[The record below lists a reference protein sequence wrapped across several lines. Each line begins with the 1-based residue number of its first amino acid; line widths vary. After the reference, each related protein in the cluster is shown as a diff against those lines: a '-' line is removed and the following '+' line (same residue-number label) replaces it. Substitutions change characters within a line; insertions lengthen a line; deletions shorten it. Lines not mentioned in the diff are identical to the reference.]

1 MNIGNSTIMKHGG
14 AAYLSHTGGV
24 GKTHTE
30 RKVSGDANLRGLQV
44 SVAAAGLDAAKDFG
58 NLPAGQ
64 LLARLH
70 EMESSVLEAMMIDH
84 FKALSAVVENLKPSD
99 EQEAQLK
106 KRDEELRKMLDEL
119 KDLIKAVKE
128 EDLARDQQEAR
139 FAQILT
145 HNDLWEAV
153 WGPVAVPMM
162 V

>member
-1 MNIGNSTIMKHGG
+1 MSVTVNTTANISNLPSV
-14 AAYLSHTGGV
+14 SES
-24 GKTHTE
+24 GKTKME
-30 RKVSGDANLRGLQV
+30 EQSIGAKVISGNGVTVVTDLVGI
-44 SVAAAGLDAAKDFG
+44 AKAFG
-58 NLPAGQ
+58 NLPANQ
-64 LLARLH
+64 LLARLQ
-70 EMESSVLEAMMIDH
+70 EMESSVLEAMMLDH
-84 FKALSAVVENLKPSD
+84 FKALSAVVDNLKPSD

-145 HNDLWEAV
+145 HNDLWEGV
-153 WGPVAVPMM
+153 WGPVSAPMM